1 MRTENRIEL
10 TDRWLRNVE
19 PAAPGKRDTR
29 WDVAVP
35 GLGVRI
41 TDKRAVSF
49 FIMKRIAGRPAP
61 ERITLGR
68 YPVLALAEAR
78 REAKGR
84 LGIIEQGKDPREVEA
99 AQRAAE
105 AAANAAQQV
114 STFRAWADRFQAG
127 HLEKDRPKGR
137 LRSRKIQWRDI
148 EKDFLP
154 HWGDW
159 PIGDISRKDVK
170 ERLEGIETG

>member
-84 LGIIEQGKDPREVEA
+84 LGIIEQGKT
-99 AQRAAE
+99 RA
-105 AAANAAQQV
+105 
-114 STFRAWADRFQAG
+114 
-127 HLEKDRPKGR
+127 
-137 LRSRKIQWRDI
+137 RSRPLSGPRKRQRMPRSR
-148 EKDFLP
+148 FRRSGP
-154 HWGDW
+154 G
-159 PIGDISRKDVK
+159 PIASRP
-170 ERLEGIETG
+170 GILKRTGPRAGCGPGRSNGETSRRTFCLTGATGPSATSPAKT